1 MGEGVLGV
9 TFGTTR
15 RAALALDHAR
25 LRRLAPAEIIDRR
38 RIFDSLLRYIQC
50 TPLGNIDVSDLG
62 RWWSRMGTA
71 KMTSTLRG
79 VVGGHP
85 ITSEQLAFVE
95 RQRVLLNLNEQV
107 RCCRQRCEHRQQI
120 APEDFR
126 VIAHCFGDALS
137 PHLCC
142 SARSD
147 RHRESDDGDEH
158 VRNQKRTT

>member
-1 MGEGVLGV
+1 MGEGILRV
-9 TFGTTR
+9 TFGMTR
-15 RAALALDHAR
+15 RAALALNHAR
-25 LRRLAPAEIIDRR
+25 LRRLAPAVNINRW
-38 RIFDSLLRYIQC
+38 RILDCLLRNIEC
-50 TPLGNIDVSDLG
+50 TPLGNIDVNDLG
-62 RWWSRMGTA
+62 RWWGRMGTA

-107 RCCRQRCEHRQQI
+107 RCCLQRCEHRQQI
-120 APEDFR
+120 ALEDFG
-126 VIAHCFGDALS
+126 VIAHCFTDALS

-158 VRNQKRTT
+158 VRVQKRTT